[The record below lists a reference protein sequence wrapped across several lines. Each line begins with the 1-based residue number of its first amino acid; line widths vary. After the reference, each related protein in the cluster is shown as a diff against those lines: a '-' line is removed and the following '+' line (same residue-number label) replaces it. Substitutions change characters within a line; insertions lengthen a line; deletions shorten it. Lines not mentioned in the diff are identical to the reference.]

1 MNTYTVWCQDSSG
14 TGTIWIGTV
23 DADSVED
30 AMEVGRS
37 ECHESWDGSIDAIHV
52 LGVAEGY
59 VRIKFWEDIEP

>member
-23 DADSVED
+23 HADSVED

-37 ECHESWDGSIDAIHV
+37 DCHEAWDGSIDAIHV
-52 LGVAEGY
+52 LGVAYGEVNILY
-59 VRIKFWEDIEP
+59 WEDIE

>member
-37 ECHESWDGSIDAIHV
+37 DCHEAWDGSIDAIHV
-52 LGVAEGY
+52 LGVAYGEVNILY
-59 VRIKFWEDIEP
+59 WEDIE